1 MDTFECGV
9 FNNTLD
15 DFRWGVPVGLRA
27 APLEFAVDEMTAFA
41 EVAGRL
47 EGTPFKV
54 AVFGE
59 FGVGWEGFPFVYL
72 FIGHI

>member
-15 DFRWGVPVGLRA
+15 DFRWGILVLLRTTFGK
-27 APLEFAVDEMTAFA
+27 LAVDEMTTFA